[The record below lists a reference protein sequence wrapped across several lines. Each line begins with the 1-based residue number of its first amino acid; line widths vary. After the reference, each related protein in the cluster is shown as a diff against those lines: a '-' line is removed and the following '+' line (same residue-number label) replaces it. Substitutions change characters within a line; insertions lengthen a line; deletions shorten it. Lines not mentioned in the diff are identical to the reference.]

1 MKVSFASLL
10 IILHG
15 RVRDDFAQV
24 AVLGEVSQQLAQ
36 LDVEDTHA
44 DVGTIAGL
52 LVGEQ
57 RGLDL
62 RPLRIARERD
72 EERRLGVV
80 TDDRHSVLCPT
91 VVFIMIVSY

>member
-1 MKVSFASLL
+1 MKVAFASFL
-10 IILHG
+10 IFLHG

-36 LDVEDTHA
+36 LDVQDTHA
-44 DVGTIAGL
+44 DIGTIARL

-72 EERRLGVV
+72 EEGRLGVV
-80 TDDRHSVLCPT
+80 TDYRHSVLCDT
-91 VVFIMIVSY
+91 VVLIMIVNY